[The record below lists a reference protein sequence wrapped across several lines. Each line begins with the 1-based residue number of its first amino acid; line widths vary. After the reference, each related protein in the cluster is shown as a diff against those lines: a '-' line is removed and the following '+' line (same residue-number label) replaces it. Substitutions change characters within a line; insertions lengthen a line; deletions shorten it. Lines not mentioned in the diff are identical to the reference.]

1 MSPQSNWH
9 WARRVRGG
17 WCKCAAAWQVR
28 LGQRLLAFLPQL
40 LPPRLVSIPGS
51 PAGLSP
57 LFSRRLSG
65 ATVLK
70 GLPDFPGLWSFCTPA
85 WASTVARLKRTFPE
99 IPSGLGCPQ
108 TLKECT
114 GGGSIQKPRREGA
127 IFSLRMEKRPSS
139 LRAFLPQTEGAL
151 NKVNLIN
158 TLVIMV
164 VHNN

>member
-1 MSPQSNWH
+1 MC
-9 WARRVRGG
+9 G
-17 WCKCAAAWQVR
+17 R
-28 LGQRLLAFLPQL
+28 LAGPPGTA
-40 LPPRLVSIPGS
+40 PPRLPS
-51 PAGLSP
+51 PASSSKTCFHPWIPCGP
-57 LFSRRLSG
+57 LPPVFSRRLSG

-70 GLPDFPGLWSFCTPA
+70 GLPDFPGLWFPCTPA

-114 GGGSIQKPRREGA
+114 GGGNIQKPRREGA